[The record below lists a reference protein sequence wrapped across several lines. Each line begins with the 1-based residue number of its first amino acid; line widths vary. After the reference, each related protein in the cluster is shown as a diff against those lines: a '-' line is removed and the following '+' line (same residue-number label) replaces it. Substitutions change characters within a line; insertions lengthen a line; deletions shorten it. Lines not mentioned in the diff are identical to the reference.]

1 MSYGTVQA
9 EKMTTESG
17 YSLGAGNASSFKNRI
32 INGGMTIDQ
41 RNAGASGT
49 VGPST
54 SVDYRVDR
62 FFFQRFGGTATLT
75 GSQSTTAPAGFTNS
89 LSATVAIAAAPA
101 AGDTTF
107 IRQLIEGFNVADLG
121 FGAAGAQSVTVSFWV
136 NSSITGTYGGAVTN
150 GAFDRSY
157 VFTYSINSANTWEQK
172 TITVPGDTTG
182 TWLKNSSAGM
192 RLNFDLGSGSNMNGT
207 ANTWTSSTTMRTSGC
222 VNWIANAGATFFVT
236 GVQLEVGTV
245 ATSFDFRDYGTELM
259 RCLRYCYVWNN
270 ANASDG
276 YQRVT
281 ITSMGESATSITS
294 VVSFPVRMR
303 SRPSFAP
310 SGSFQAYNGSF
321 FTPTGSP
328 VFASGAGGNYADN
341 MCFTMAFTSG
351 ITVGGAY
358 HVLSANNNSCQIV
371 YSAEL

>member
-32 INGGMTIDQ
+32 INGGMVIDQ

-54 SVDYRVDR
+54 STDYRVDR
-62 FFFQRFGGTATLT
+62 FFFQRFGGTATFT

-136 NSSITGTYGGAVTN
+136 NSSITGTYGGSVTN

-192 RLNFDLGSGSNMNGT
+192 RLNLDLGSGSNMNGT

-222 VNWIANAGATFFVT
+222 VNWIANAGATFYLT

-245 ATSFDFRDYGTELM
+245 ATSFDFRDIGTELDL
-259 RCLRYCYVWNN
+259 CSRYFQKSYQQDTVGGT
-270 ANASDG
+270 ATFTGASFIGAGTQGAALTTG
-276 YQRVT
+276 YIEAR
-281 ITSMGESATSITS
+281 EP
-294 VVSFPVRMR
+294 FPVRMR
-303 SRPSFAP
+303 TSPTITGWDTSGNLGKCTRFNPNTANNTNESASFAGTERYVNCT
-310 SGSFQAYNGSF
+310 SGSGAN
-321 FTPTGSP
+321 
-328 VFASGAGGNYADN
+328 ASTLGFHWY
-341 MCFTMAFTSG
+341 C
-351 ITVGGAY
+351 
-358 HVLSANNNSCQIV
+358 
-371 YSAEL
+371 SAEL

>member
-17 YSLGAGNASSFKNRI
+17 YSLGAGNASSFKNRL
-32 INGGMTIDQ
+32 INGGMVIDQ
-41 RNAGASGT
+41 RNAGASAT
-49 VGPST
+49 IGPST
-54 SVDYRVDR
+54 STDYRVDR
-62 FFFQRFGGTATLT
+62 FFFQRFGGTATFT
-75 GSQSTTAPAGFTNS
+75 GSQSTAAPAGFTNS

-136 NSSITGTYGGAVTN
+136 NSSITGTYGGSVTN

-192 RLNFDLGSGSNMNGT
+192 RLNLDLGSGSNMNGT

-222 VNWIANAGATFFVT
+222 VNWIANSGATFYLT

-245 ATSFDFRDYGTELM
+245 ATSFDFRSYGTELAL
-259 RCLRYCYVWNN
+259 CQRY
-270 ANASDG
+270 
-276 YQRVT
+276 YQRTDTGQGVLFGVITTQTGAEYHYRYLQEMRAAPTLSYSSVSNFTCYAWSLGAGRTPST
-281 ITSMGESATSITS
+281 IASLFPTTRKL
-294 VVSFPVRMR
+294 VVAL
-303 SRPSFAP
+303 SFA
-310 SGSFQAYNGSF
+310 SSVAVENVGKAIAIDGNSSDFLSFS
-321 FTPTGSP
+321 S
-328 VFASGAGGNYADN
+328 
-341 MCFTMAFTSG
+341 
-351 ITVGGAY
+351 
-358 HVLSANNNSCQIV
+358 
-371 YSAEL
+371 EL